1 MTQQSANFP
10 IFIRALLAGCISLTT
25 LGCASSTSSN
35 LPQASN
41 GATPIAEAK
50 SEQTPKPSEIAEA
63 KPEAPAS
70 TAQVSTEA
78 KSKSQSTAPAKSP
91 APAQSAPPEI
101 AQDKALSSTT
111 SDWNRDGIEDRAIL
125 VASEADPTE
134 TDLLIYL
141 SDQSQTPKL
150 ALNKKNVA
158 WRGAMYGT
166 QPSLSV
172 NPQGSLVIQ
181 SANDAIGRD
190 RWSKKIT
197 ALYENG
203 EFIVAGY
210 TYSYHDTLDLSAGG
224 TCDVNLLTG
233 KGVRNDKEFRTT
245 LKPMSLQTWTADS
258 EPKECNF

>member
-1 MTQQSANFP
+1 MTQKSANFP
-10 IFIRALLAGCISLTT
+10 VFIPALLAGCISLTT
-25 LGCASSTSSN
+25 LGCASSTTSSV
-35 LPQASN
+35 PSASN
-41 GATPIAEAK
+41 AAPPIAEPK
-50 SEQTPKPSEIAEA
+50 PEQTPKPSEVAAA

-70 TAQVSTEA
+70 TEPDSTEV
-78 KSKSQSTAPAKSP
+78 KSKATTPAKSP
-91 APAQSAPPEI
+91 APSQSAPPEI
-101 AQDKALSSTT
+101 AQDKVLSSAT

-125 VASEADPTE
+125 AASDADPTE
-134 TDLLIYL
+134 TDLFIYL
-141 SDQSQTPKL
+141 SDQSQKPKL
-150 ALNKKNVA
+150 ALSKKNVA

-203 EFIVAGY
+203 EFIVAGF

-233 KGVRNDKEFRTT
+233 KGVKNDKEFRTT
-245 LKPMSLQTWTADS
+245 LKPLNLQAWTEDS